1 MKLKFYRQIL
11 YFADKNIAIYER
23 SRSNHAQP
31 IVILPKI
38 DKIKLS
44 VLCKITSEKENE
56 KNAPYWAHFVNY
68 STFKVFI

>member
-1 MKLKFYRQIL
+1 MELKFYRQIL

-38 DKIKLS
+38 DKIKSS
-44 VLCKITSEKENE
+44 VLCKITSYIKM
-56 KNAPYWAHFVNY
+56 VVM
-68 STFKVFI
+68 KVFKKLLKKSVLQKKR